1 MSVVICALVLVVAG
15 FALVGEIKSQLAVT
29 QESAEAQALAGIEN
43 FTNAPAGFK
52 KGIAY
57 GSRSVHFTAEGDLL
71 AGVNQVAW
79 RNTTGRKVVV
89 DKAEMRTTG
98 TASSSYLFYVGT
110 STAASNTSFDFGT
123 AMFSELIDAPSLAT
137 SSPIK
142 VFTSMSDTDQGTNG
156 RGAIEVEDGEYVLFM
171 FRKQDLINSCSG
183 SVCEAAT
190 STNRGFN
197 VRWLLEGH
205 YIP

>member
-1 MSVVICALVLVVAG
+1 MICALVLVVAG

-29 QESAEAQALAGIEN
+29 QESAEAEAMGAIEA
-43 FTNAPAGFK
+43 FTKAIAGFP
-52 KGIAY
+52 KGY
-57 GSRSVHFTAEGDLL
+57 SNGSRSAHFTVEGDLL
-71 AGVNQVAW
+71 AGENQGAW
-79 RNTTGRKVVV
+79 RNTTGRRVVIEY
-89 DKAEMRTTG
+89 AEMRTTG
-98 TASSSYLFYVGT
+98 VASSSYLFYAGT
-110 STAASNTSFDFGT
+110 STTATCTSCNFST
-123 AMFSELIDAPSLAT
+123 ANFSELIDAPSLAT

-142 VFTSMSDTDQGTNG
+142 VFNSISDTDQGTNG

-197 VRWLLEGH
+197 VRWLLKGH